1 MSMIGFV
8 IFSLKVR
15 IKIFGFQPLS
25 TSVHNFQKV
34 FLSIIKS
41 DKATLVSTGNRY
53 FMEIEINAACK
64 TDCLY
69 IYILT
74 DMYI

>member
-8 IFSLKVR
+8 ISSLKLR
-15 IKIFGFQPLS
+15 IKIFGFLPRS
-25 TSVHNFQKV
+25 TCVHNFQKF

-53 FMEIEINAACK
+53 FMEMVINAACK
-64 TDCLY
+64 SEFLY
-69 IYILT
+69 LHQL
-74 DMYI
+74 MYK